1 MTTCQTKRPDA
12 MRVLSRHGRS
22 FRFAG
27 RFLGR
32 SLAQDCARLYAFCR
46 HLDDL
51 ADEPVAGSDPLDAL
65 DSIERQLRSSKPATA
80 AVGDFLELVSR
91 HRIDLGAAFDLIATL
106 RTDCG
111 TVRIADDGALVRYA
125 YGAAGTV
132 GLMIAP
138 ILGARDRP
146 ALRHAIDL
154 GIAMQ
159 MTNIARDVR
168 DDAALG
174 RRYLPGDWVAGL
186 APGDLLD
193 PTPDS
198 RIVVRTA
205 IERLLVLAD
214 RYYASAE
221 AGLGYLPPRS
231 RLAIAVAARCYRA
244 IGTRLLSGRPEW
256 WEGRAVVGGAEKCR
270 IALFEALPR
279 TWTGTTGTPHDAS
292 LHHAL
297 AVRPH
302 ADG

>member
-1 MTTCQTKRPDA
+1 MTTRRAERTDA
-12 MRVLSRHGRS
+12 MRVLSKHGRS

-32 SLAQDCARLYAFCR
+32 SQALDCARLYAFCR

-51 ADEPVAGSDPLDAL
+51 ADDPVAGSDPLLAL
-65 DSIERQLRSSKPATA
+65 DGIERQLRSRDASTA
-80 AVGDFLELVSR
+80 AVADFLELASR

-111 TVRIADDGALVRYA
+111 TVRIADDGELVRYA

-138 ILGARDRP
+138 ILGSRDRR
-146 ALRHAIDL
+146 ALAHAVDL

-168 DDAALG
+168 EDAALG
-174 RRYLPGDWVAGL
+174 RRYLPGDWVGQI
-186 APGDLLD
+186 APADLLE
-193 PTPDS
+193 PAPEV
-198 RIVVRTA
+198 RITVKAA
-205 IERLLVLAD
+205 IDRLLALAD

-221 AGLGYLPPRS
+221 FGLRYLPPRS

-244 IGTRLLSGRPEW
+244 IGTRLLSGRPHW
-256 WEGRAVVGGAEKCR
+256 WEGRAVVDLTEKCR
-270 IALFEALPR
+270 IAVVEALPR
-279 TWTGTTGTPHDAS
+279 AWATAGNTPHDSS
-292 LHHAL
+292 LHEAL
-297 AVRPH
+297 AVRTD
-302 ADG
+302 ADA